1 MKKAIKSM
9 LSTTMIAALAMTAIS
24 GCASSTGG
32 QGETQA
38 HSQTEAKTDAGT
50 TAAGD
55 AGEQSKEAQGAV
67 ELSGRNKLAFFLPM
81 TGDQMQYGISLKEGA
96 ELALDKFNAAN
107 GTDFVLEVFDDKG
120 DPKEAVNVANKIISD
135 DSVIAG
141 MGSFSSSCALAA
153 APVFEENE
161 LLLFSPN
168 ASHTDFPGLGEM
180 MFSVVMSQ
188 KYEGAEF
195 ARYLINTYGPQK
207 IAIIYQNTDH
217 GVIASDVFKQ
227 EYEKLGG
234 ELSVMETFVPGQTK
248 DFSPILSKV
257 KAAAPDVIY
266 ASASYN
272 DCAQIFMQANSLNI
286 EAQYVGPGMC
296 LTEEFLNVAGDKLNG
311 MVVLSSIPC
320 FLPSVLEAGN
330 VDDTTK
336 AFVDEYVAKYN
347 NSPDGFAA
355 SSYDAVNIVLEAALK
370 VGTDSKALAAEL
382 RQLRNYPGVS
392 GYDMSFNEN
401 KEMIKGI
408 YAFKVEDGNFKLAQ

>member
-1 MKKAIKSM
+1 MKKTLTSM
-9 LSTTMIAALAMTAIS
+9 LGAALVLSLGMTMMT
-24 GCASSTGG
+24 GCASSAGG
-32 QGETQA
+32 GEDTRA
-38 HSQTEAKTDAGT
+38 SGQTEASGDTQA
-50 TAAGD
+50 AAG
-55 AGEQSKEAQGAV
+55 QSPQDRSSEARAEV
-67 ELSGRNKLAFFLPM
+67 DMSGKNKLAFFLPM

-96 ELALDKFNAAN
+96 ELAIEKFNGAN

-120 DPKEAVNVANKIISD
+120 DPKEAVNVANKIIID
-135 DSVIAG
+135 ESVIAG
-141 MGSFSSSCALAA
+141 MGSFASSCAMAA
-153 APVFEENE
+153 ATVFEENG

-168 ASHTDFPGLGEM
+168 ASHTDFPGMGEM

-195 ARYLINTYGPQK
+195 ARYLIQTYGPQK
-207 IAIIYQNTDH
+207 IAVIYQNTDH

-234 ELSVMETFVPGQTK
+234 ELAVMETFVPGQTK

-257 KAAAPDVIY
+257 KAAKPDMIY

-272 DCAQIFMQANSLNI
+272 DCAQIFMQANALNI
-286 EAQYVGPGMC
+286 EAQFVGPGMC
-296 LTEEFLNVAGDKLNG
+296 LTEEFLNVAGDKLDG
-311 MVVLSSIPC
+311 MIVLSSIPC

-336 AFVDEYVAKYN
+336 EFVEEYVARYQN
-347 NSPDGFAA
+347 YPDGFAA
-355 SSYDAVNIVLEAALK
+355 SAYDAVNIVLDKVMK

-392 GYDMSFNEN
+392 GYGMSFNEE

>member
-1 MKKAIKSM
+1 MKKGLKLIFSSTIVLSLGLSM
-9 LSTTMIAALAMTAIS
+9 LT
-24 GCASSTGG
+24 GCAGGTGS
-32 QGETQA
+32 QTDPQTSGETQA
-38 HSQTEAKTDAGT
+38 QADGESGAPASGDQT
-50 TAAGD
+50 TAAAD
-55 AGEQSKEAQGAV
+55 V
-67 ELSGRNKLAFFLPM
+67 SGKNKLAFFLPM
-81 TGDQMQYGISLKEGA
+81 TGDQMQYGVSLKEGA
-96 ELALDKFNAAN
+96 ELALEKYNTAN
-107 GTDFVLEVFDDKG
+107 GTDYVLEVFDDKG
-120 DPKEAVNVANKIISD
+120 DPKEAVNVANKIITD
-135 DSVIAG
+135 ESVIAG
-141 MGSFSSSCALAA
+141 MGSFSSSCAMAA
-153 APVFEENE
+153 APVFEENG

-168 ASHTDFPGLGEM
+168 ASHTDFPGMGEM

-234 ELSVMETFVPGQTK
+234 ELSIVETFVPGQTK

-272 DCAQIFMQANSLNI
+272 DCAQIFMQANALNI

-336 AFVDEYVAKYN
+336 EFVDEYVAKYS

-355 SSYDAVNIVLEAALK
+355 SSYDAVNIVLEAVQK
-370 VGTDSKALAAEL
+370 VGTDSKALASEL
-382 RQLRNYPGVS
+382 RGLRNYPGVS
-392 GYDMSFNEN
+392 GYDMSFNES

-408 YAFKVEDGNFKLAQ
+408 YAFQVEDGNFKLAQ